1 MKILSTVALAIAL
14 VTIPGLCTAQQRAEQ
29 MRQVDNASPKLMTGK
44 VTQVD
49 TKAKSFTIMDRGKSV
64 TFSAAELRT
73 LPAKGDMVDVTYI
86 VTPGGSFKASNLNL
100 SKSNVN

>member
-14 VTIPGLCTAQQRAEQ
+14 VTIPGLCSAQQRAQE
-29 MRQVDNASPKLMTGK
+29 MRQVDKATPKLMTGR

-49 TKAKSFTIMDRGKSV
+49 AKAKSFTIMTGGKRV
-64 TFSAAELRT
+64 TFSAAELRA
-73 LPAKGDMVDVTYI
+73 LPANGDVVEVTYV

>member
-1 MKILSTVALAIAL
+1 MKILSTVAIAIAL
-14 VTIPGLCTAQQRAEQ
+14 ATIPGLCPAQQRAEQ
-29 MRQVDNASPKLMTGK
+29 MRQADASPKLMTGK

-49 TKAKSFTIMDRGKSV
+49 AKAKSFTIMDRGKSV
-64 TFSAAELRT
+64 TFSAAELQA
-73 LPAKGDMVDVTYI
+73 LPATGDMVDVTYV